1 MTDLPTLIHAT
12 ARDLRA
18 EYRSTETTFP
28 WVVGFSGGKDSTM
41 LLHLVFETLLSIS
54 PSDRK
59 RRVYVACNDTLVES
73 PTVTDHVRD
82 SLSKVEEGASALG
95 LPISVHRTKPD
106 QEQTFWVN
114 MLGRG
119 YPAPN
124 RTFRWCTDRMKI
136 RPTGHLLRELALTHG
151 GVVLLLGVRKAE
163 STTRAR
169 TIESHATEGSR
180 YNPHGS
186 VRGCLVYNPIVELS
200 DDDVWTFLL
209 QKRPPWG
216 GRHDR
221 LVTLYRNALGGECP
235 FVVDNDDSPSC
246 GTQSPRF
253 GCWTCTVVK
262 KDKSLLGL
270 ADALDDDRLHALAEF
285 RDRIRE
291 VSDDPEHRSQV
302 RRNGQP
308 GLGPLT
314 YEAREMLLREL
325 LELQAETGL
334 QLISEAEVAQVRRTL
349 EDDQRR
355 DVVRD
360 ADRLLEM
367 LGGEP

>member
-1 MTDLPTLIHAT
+1 MLST
-12 ARDLRA
+12 A
-18 EYRSTETTFP
+18 
-28 WVVGFSGGKDSTM
+28 
-41 LLHLVFETLLSIS
+41 
-54 PSDRK
+54 PSDR
-59 RRVYVACNDTLVES
+59 RRQVFVACNDTQVES
-73 PTVTDHVRD
+73 PIVAEHVRS
-82 SLSKVEEGASALG
+82 SLATVEDGAEALG

-106 QEQTFWVN
+106 QDQTFWVN

-136 RPTGHLLRELALTHG
+136 RPTGRLLRELVEKHG

-169 TIESHATEGSR
+169 TIESHAVEGER

-186 VRGCLVYNPIVELS
+186 VTGCLVYNPIVELS

-216 GRHDR
+216 GTHSR

-246 GTQSPRF
+246 GTNSPRF

-270 ADALDDDRLHALAEF
+270 ADALDDDRLEALAAF

-291 VSDDPEHRSQV
+291 VSDTPAYRCET

-314 YEAREMLLREL
+314 YEARAMLLDEL
-325 LELQAETGL
+325 LALQAETKL
-334 QLISEAEVAQVRRTL
+334 ELVSELEVDQIRRTV
-349 EDDQRR
+349 EDDRRR
-355 DVVRD
+355 DSVRD
-360 ADRLLEM
+360 ANRLLEM
-367 LGGEP
+367 LGK

>member
-1 MTDLPTLIHAT
+1 MVDLADLVSTA

-18 EYRSTETTFP
+18 EYKSTEMTFP
-28 WVVGFSGGKDSTM
+28 WVIGFSGGKDSTM
-41 LLHLVFETLLSIS
+41 LLHLVFEALLSIS

-59 RRVYVACNDTLVES
+59 RKVYVACNDTQVES
-73 PTVTDHVRD
+73 PMVAEHVRA
-82 SLSKVEEGASALG
+82 SLQAVEEGAEALG
-95 LPISVHRTKPD
+95 LPVSVHRTKPD
-106 QEQTFWVN
+106 QNQTFWVN
-114 MLGRG
+114 LLGRG

-136 RPTGHLLRELALTHG
+136 RPTGKLLRELVEQHG

-169 TIESHATEGSR
+169 TIENHSIDGSR

-186 VRGCLVYNPIVELS
+186 VGGCLVYNPIVELS
-200 DDDVWTFLL
+200 DDNVWTFLL

-246 GTQSPRF
+246 GTSSPRF

-291 VSDDPEHRSQV
+291 ISDNPAYRCQV
-302 RRNGQP
+302 RRNGLP

-334 QLISEAEVAQVRRTL
+334 QLIDELETEEVRRTV
-349 EDDQRR
+349 EDDRR
-355 DVVRD
+355 KDVVRE
-360 ADRLLEM
+360 ADRLVEM